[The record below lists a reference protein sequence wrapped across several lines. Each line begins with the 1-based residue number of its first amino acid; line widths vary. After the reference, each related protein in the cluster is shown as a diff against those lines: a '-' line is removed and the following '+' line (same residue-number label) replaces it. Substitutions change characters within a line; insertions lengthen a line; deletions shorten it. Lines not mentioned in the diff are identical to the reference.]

1 MPSRLLPAATR
12 EEAFASFARLVRDF
26 MPGRDLVASIEEAK
40 EERSLP
46 QNSAFHAIC
55 GDVARQAQ
63 YMGKPRTPDQWKVL
77 FISGHAI
84 ATGVGAEVVPGLEG
98 EFLNIRE
105 SSAKMSKKRMNS
117 LIEYTTAWC
126 IGNGIR
132 LSASAEQE
140 EADSKWGHDGS
151 T

>member
-1 MPSRLLPAATR
+1 MPSRILPAATR
-12 EEAFASFARLVRDF
+12 EDALASFARLARDF

-40 EERSLP
+40 EGRSPP
-46 QNSAFHAIC
+46 QNAVFHAIC

-84 ATGVGAEVVPGLEG
+84 ATGAGAEVVPGLEG

-126 IGNGIR
+126 VGNGIR
-132 LSASAEQE
+132 LSASGEQE
-140 EADSKWGHDGS
+140 ENARMWG
-151 T
+151 